1 MTDDIDRAIIEALHR
16 DGRRA
21 YTSIAAELEVSEA
34 TIRSRVS
41 RLQESEI
48 LRIVALCNPLTMG
61 HQSLRLMIAVRDHTP
76 RSVATALM
84 QIPAINHVSLTAG
97 ARDLYLEAT
106 CRDLSHVRLL
116 LEEVRRVP
124 GVATAD
130 LYLLTEL
137 YKDYS
142 WVGLRGGSGQSGS
155 AEGAD
160 TGSVSARIPG

>member
-21 YTSIAAELEVSEA
+21 FTSIAAELEVSEA
-34 TIRSRVS
+34 TIRSRLA
-41 RLQESEI
+41 RLQEAEV
-48 LRIVALCNPLTMG
+48 LKIVALCNPLTMG

-76 RSVATALM
+76 RSVATSLIR
-84 QIPAINHVSLTAG
+84 IPSINHVSLCAG

-106 CRDLSHVRLL
+106 CRDLEQVRML
-116 LEEVRRVP
+116 LEEIRRVP
-124 GVATAD
+124 GVATTD

-142 WVGLRGGSGQSGS
+142 WVGLGGGAGQSGFTDRPAVATAS
-155 AEGAD
+155 FQL
-160 TGSVSARIPG
+160 PG